1 MAKQNTGLRSPRYHR
16 RQMHV
21 VQMIQNFP
29 RLLFLTYTTTVLCWC
44 KCMTQLDYLAVSHAA
59 ASANML
65 SAYLQ

>member
-1 MAKQNTGLRSPRYHR
+1 MENGQAKHRFTEPGTYR

-29 RLLFLTYTTTVLCWC
+29 RLLFLTYTTTVLCN
-44 KCMTQLDYLAVSHAA
+44 CMTQLDYLAVSHAD